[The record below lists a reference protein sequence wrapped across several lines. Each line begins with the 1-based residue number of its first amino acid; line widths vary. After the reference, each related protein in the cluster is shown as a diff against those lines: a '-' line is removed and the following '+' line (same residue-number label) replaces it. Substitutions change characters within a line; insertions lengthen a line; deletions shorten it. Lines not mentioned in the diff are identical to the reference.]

1 MIKGGRERWEPARTC
16 RCQWLI
22 SYGVRPSPKRRWHYM
37 LRPEERF
44 ELVYRAHVVD
54 LVGYVAR
61 RVPFPP
67 DAPDVVAEVFTITWR
82 RIGEIPDGPSVRP
95 WLFGVARKVMANHRR
110 GGQRRDRLYE
120 RLRAELR
127 VVHGTLPH
135 DSPIDADVRAALT
148 RLSDDD
154 RELLRLTAWEQL
166 EPSEIAIA
174 MGVPAGTIRRRLHDA
189 RNQLR
194 RELQVATPIDPLVA
208 IRTRPIEPACDTSE
222 CLLAEDP

>member
-1 MIKGGRERWEPARTC
+1 
-16 RCQWLI
+16 
-22 SYGVRPSPKRRWHYM
+22 
-37 LRPEERF
+37 
-44 ELVYRAHVVD
+44 
-54 LVGYVAR
+54 
-61 RVPFPP
+61 
-67 DAPDVVAEVFTITWR
+67 
-82 RIGEIPDGPSVRP
+82 
-95 WLFGVARKVMANHRR
+95 MANHRR

-127 VVHGTLPH
+127 VVHGIVPH

-189 RNQLR
+189 RNKLR
-194 RELQVATPIDPLVA
+194 RELQLATPIDPLVA
-208 IRTRPIEPACDTSE
+208 TRTRHIEPANCDTSE
-222 CLLAEDP
+222 CLLAEDS